1 MNNWSEANFLER
13 LMSPSSQQRTEKKSS
28 CPDSELL
35 TAFSENQVE
44 GFVSDAIAAHLTQ
57 CPECADLHHRLL
69 CLVNVDLEAVPTEWR
84 NAEKRLDNW
93 MHTYLNAYP
102 NASIESEARA
112 KQEVS
117 IADRRTAWKISSW
130 NIRWA
135 LGAVAVLALAAAT
148 TFFLKQI
155 FPSPAGQTEVA
166 MKTAPPSAAP
176 ASSASGQRES
186 QAASE
191 NSSAT
196 GTAQPKEENPVKNHT
211 STTKARPPAVPAPL
225 NSAPTAL
232 QQSETESARDT
243 RALAKSPTSGS
254 ATPSAGDKSLPSGAE
269 SNQATATH
277 RPSVS
282 VSNGFVP
289 VAKSAVPTAANV
301 PASIALEYNTSTWI
315 QLTSDSPPEDGNF
328 HFWGTVFKPIE
339 SASATM
345 PLDANTEV
353 DGIGAVNYGQ
363 ISLVIKE
370 FFFRG
375 ARYTLKSG
383 NGSARAEAFDDG
395 RILEIWSDEDSIY
408 ARVPYGL
415 TVAGPRPP
423 STAFTAISPRS
434 KSTAARAATA
444 PSPHK

>member
-1 MNNWSEANFLER
+1 
-13 LMSPSSQQRTEKKSS
+13 
-28 CPDSELL
+28 
-35 TAFSENQVE
+35 
-44 GFVSDAIAAHLTQ
+44 
-57 CPECADLHHRLL
+57 
-69 CLVNVDLEAVPTEWR
+69 
-84 NAEKRLDNW
+84 
-93 MHTYLNAYP
+93 
-102 NASIESEARA
+102 
-112 KQEVS
+112 
-117 IADRRTAWKISSW
+117 
-130 NIRWA
+130 
-135 LGAVAVLALAAAT
+135 
-148 TFFLKQI
+148 
-155 FPSPAGQTEVA
+155 
-166 MKTAPPSAAP
+166 
-176 ASSASGQRES
+176 
-186 QAASE
+186 
-191 NSSAT
+191 
-196 GTAQPKEENPVKNHT
+196 
-211 STTKARPPAVPAPL
+211 
-225 NSAPTAL
+225 
-232 QQSETESARDT
+232 
-243 RALAKSPTSGS
+243 
-254 ATPSAGDKSLPSGAE
+254 
-269 SNQATATH
+269 
-277 RPSVS
+277 

-423 STAFTAISPRS
+423 STAFTAMTPRS